1 MGKTFGVVGGDDRQ
15 KELAVLLR
23 RDGHTVF
30 TYGLGEETPIESA
43 LGAPVVIL
51 PLPLE
56 GAEGMLNC
64 REGEAALADVFAAL
78 RPEQRILGGQMRPAH
93 WEMAKG
99 HRLSAVDYFRRETLT
114 VANAAITAD
123 CALDVAAEALKETLG
138 GKNCLVL
145 GFGRIGKLLCH
156 RLQRL
161 DCRVTA
167 AARKAEDLAW
177 IRAYGYE
184 GMDMA
189 ERKGQLDP
197 FDVVFNT
204 VPQPVFTGAVPLP
217 AGTKLYIELA
227 SRPGLL
233 PEGNTAGAE
242 VIAAASLPGK
252 YAPRAAGCAIAA
264 VLQRCIH
271 AERKE
276 HP

>member
-43 LGAPVVIL
+43 LGALVVIL

-56 GAEGMLNC
+56 GAAGKLNC
-64 REGEAALADVFAAL
+64 GEEDVMLEDIFSSLGPGQRVLA
-78 RPEQRILGGQMRPAH
+78 GQVKGEHR
-93 WEMAKG
+93 EMAEKHG
-99 HRLSAVDYFRRETLT
+99 VELEDYFRRETLT

-204 VPQPVFTGAVPLP
+204 VPALILDEEAVGGLSPRCLCVD
-217 AGTKLYIELA
+217 LA
-227 SRPGLL
+227 SVRGI
-233 PEGNTAGAE
+233 ESD
-242 VIAAASLPGK
+242 AARERGIRCLWARGLPGK
-252 YAPRAAGCAIAA
+252 MAPHTAAKALRDTIYEILMEA
-264 VLQRCIH
+264 
-271 AERKE
+271 
-276 HP
+276 

>member
-30 TYGLGEETPIESA
+30 TYGLGEGTPIGSA

-56 GAEGMLNC
+56 STEGMLNC
-64 REGEAALADVFAAL
+64 REGEAALEDVFAAL
-78 RPEQRILGGQMRPAH
+78 RPEQRILGGQMKPVH
-93 WEMAKG
+93 WEMATG
-99 HRLSAVDYFRRETLT
+99 HGLLAVDYFRRETLT

-123 CALDVAAEALKETLG
+123 CALDVAAEALKGALG

-189 ERKGQLDP
+189 ERKGQLDS

-204 VPQPVFTGAVPLP
+204 VPALILDEEAVGGLSPRCLCVD
-217 AGTKLYIELA
+217 LA
-227 SRPGLL
+227 SVRGIEPD
-233 PEGNTAGAE
+233 
-242 VIAAASLPGK
+242 AARERGIRCLWARGLPGK
-252 YAPRAAGCAIAA
+252 MAPHTAAKALRDTIYEILMEA
-264 VLQRCIH
+264 
-271 AERKE
+271 
-276 HP
+276 